1 MVDRMGIVEMSG
13 KSSSPGG
20 QLTIPELLR
29 LRNLGLHFPPS
40 EICDF
45 GGGVRALIPSCVG
58 ELEIRNVLEAGEF
71 SSTAGH
77 TTLTYDGLRNTIQN
91 GNSICTLV
99 SLCNTA
105 SLNKNKNK
113 KT

>member
-13 KSSSPGG
+13 ESSSPGE
-20 QLTIPELLR
+20 QLTIPELLG
-29 LRNLGLHFPPS
+29 LRKLGLHFPPS

-77 TTLTYDGLRNTIQN
+77 TTLTYCR
-91 GNSICTLV
+91 
-99 SLCNTA
+99 
-105 SLNKNKNK
+105 
-113 KT
+113 